1 MNRLPLPLFVLLAAG
16 VFWTYRV
23 LALDYDYG
31 KAQEFQ
37 VPERRVSIIATDTG
51 YYPRE
56 LSVFEGEKVQFFVTS
71 TTKAPS
77 CLMIP
82 GLELFMAAEKGQVS
96 EGQAYFKRPGVY
108 DFECPA
114 GKIKGRITV
123 LERPEK
129 TRERQMKREI
139 ASDKLRVWIPRDK

>member
-1 MNRLPLPLFVLLAAG
+1 MNRLPLPMYVLIAAG
-16 VFWTYRV
+16 VFWTFRV

-31 KAQEFQ
+31 KAQELE
-37 VPERRVSIIATDTG
+37 VPERRVSVIATDTG

-77 CLMIP
+77 CFMIP
-82 GLELFMAAEKGQVS
+82 GLELFMAAQKGEVS
-96 EGQAYFKRPGVY
+96 EGSAYFNRPGTY
-108 DFECPA
+108 EFQCPA

-129 TRERQMKREI
+129 TRERDMKREM
-139 ASDKLRVWIPRDK
+139 ASEKMRIWIPRER